1 MQVQDKVFV
10 ITGGAR
16 GLGLA
21 MGQLI
26 ANKGGKCALVDLDE
40 SEVQKAAK
48 SCGTNSRGYVCDI
61 SDESQVESLFAKI
74 VDDYGRL
81 DGLIN
86 NAGLLRDGMLIKVKD
101 GVLQDKM
108 SLRQWQSVIDV
119 NLTGT
124 FLCGREA
131 AAAMAQ
137 AGNGGVI
144 VNISS
149 IAKSGNIGQ
158 SNYAATK
165 AGVASLVTTWSREL
179 ARFNI
184 RAVGIAPGVISTD
197 MTESMKPEALERIE
211 KMVPVRRLGDRKE
224 LAQAA
229 LFVIENDYMNG
240 ETIRMDGG
248 IRMQPK

>member
-1 MQVQDKVFV
+1 MQVQGCVFV

-21 MGQLI
+21 IGQLI
-26 ANKGGKCALVDLDE
+26 DSKGGLCALIDLDE
-40 SEVQKAAK
+40 KVAHEAAS
-48 SCGTNSRGYVCDI
+48 SCGSDSRGYVCNVA
-61 SDESQVESLFAKI
+61 DEKQVEEVFEKI
-74 VDDYGRL
+74 VDDFGRL

-86 NAGLLRDGMLIKVKD
+86 NAGILRDGMLIKVKD
-101 GVLQDKM
+101 NKLQDKM
-108 SLRQWQSVIDV
+108 SLSQWQSVIDV

-131 AAAMAQ
+131 ASAMAQ
-137 AGNGGVI
+137 AGNGGII

-184 RAVGIAPGVISTD
+184 RAAGIAPGVISTD
-197 MTESMKPEALERIE
+197 MTDSMKPEALERIE
-211 KMVPVRRLGDRKE
+211 KMIPVRRLGDRKE
-224 LAQAA
+224 LAQAV

-240 ETIRMDGG
+240 RLIELDGG
-248 IRMQPK
+248 LRF

>member
-26 ANKGGKCALVDLDE
+26 ASKGGKCALVDLDE
-40 SEVQKAAK
+40 NKVQEAAE
-48 SCGTNSRGYVCDI
+48 SCGSNSRGYVCDV
-61 SDESQVESLFAKI
+61 SDEVQVEGVFEKI

-86 NAGLLRDGMLIKVKD
+86 NAGLLRDGMLIKFKD

-108 SLRQWQSVIDV
+108 SLNQWRSVIDV

-137 AGNGGVI
+137 TGNGGVI
-144 VNISS
+144 INISS

-158 SNYAATK
+158 SNYSATK
-165 AGVASLVTTWSREL
+165 AGVASLVTSWSREL
-179 ARFNI
+179 ARFGI
-184 RAVGIAPGVISTD
+184 RAAGIAPGVISTD
-197 MTESMKPEALERIE
+197 MTESIKPEGMERLL
-211 KMVPVRRLGDRKE
+211 KMVPAGRLGECKE
-224 LAQAA
+224 LAHAA
-229 LFVIENDYMNG
+229 LFIIENDYMNG
-240 ETIRMDGG
+240 RLIELDGG
-248 IRMQPK
+248 LRF

>member
-1 MQVQDKVFV
+1 MQVKDKVFV

-40 SEVQKAAK
+40 SEVQKAAI
-48 SCGTNSRGYVCDI
+48 SCGKNSRGYVCDI
-61 SDESQVESLFAKI
+61 SNESQVESLFAKI

-86 NAGLLRDGMLIKVKD
+86 NAGLLRDGMLIKFKD

-108 SLRQWQSVIDV
+108 SLNQWRSVIDV

-137 AGNGGVI
+137 TGNGGVI
-144 VNISS
+144 INISS
-149 IAKSGNIGQ
+149 IAKAGNIGQ
-158 SNYAATK
+158 SNYSATK
-165 AGVASLVTTWSREL
+165 AGVASLVTSWSREL
-179 ARFNI
+179 ARFGI
-184 RAVGIAPGVISTD
+184 RVAGIAPGVISTD
-197 MTESMKPEALERIE
+197 MTDSIKPEGMERLL
-211 KMVPVRRLGDRKE
+211 KMVPAGRLGDRQE
-224 LAQAA
+224 LAHTA
-229 LFVIENDYMNG
+229 LFIIENDYMNG
-240 ETIRMDGG
+240 RLIELDGG
-248 IRMQPK
+248 LRF